1 MAKLPSEASDAVT
14 EFEQERMAELAEAV
28 NGDEL
33 SGAQRV
39 MMKMVFRSVGYV
51 HADLRA
57 HIEEGHEEDQPS
69 RKRQAGVIG
78 TVSALFAAATHG
90 VRQAVIGD

>member
-1 MAKLPSEASDAVT
+1 MSLPSEISSKVT

-51 HADLRA
+51 HADLQA
-57 HIEEGHEEDQPS
+57 HIEDEEAHAQTGGS
-69 RKRQAGVIG
+69 RKRQAGVVG
-78 TVSALFAAATHG
+78 AVSAFFAAATHG
-90 VRQAVIGD
+90 IRSALS